1 MPPDERALS
10 RLPLKARSVRN
21 GSGHSTGRHRCSSR
35 RCGRKRPLGCGSAHG
50 QGELHGQ
57 RRSRRANCRCR
68 SAEGGAAHVGD
79 GREVGGHHP
88 RRCRLKQAMPTLER
102 FMMPFSGQ
110 VCFAQTRI
118 LVPRSR
124 EAEIVDAYASRL
136 STLKISNPCALDTES
151 ASEHRTVRKSGCLH
165 IARD

>member
-1 MPPDERALS
+1 MEA
-10 RLPLKARSVRN
+10 
-21 GSGHSTGRHRCSSR
+21 GI
-35 RCGRKRPLGCGSAHG
+35 RPGVIDVVLADAEGSARLVADRRMVKVSFTG
-50 QGELHGQ
+50 SVGAGERIAAVVAPRV
-57 RRSRRANCRCR
+57 RRLTLEMGGK
-68 SAEGGAAHVGD
+68 SAAIILEDAD
-79 GREVGGHHP
+79 
-88 RRCRLKQAMPTLER
+88 LKQAMPTLER

-110 VCFAQTRI
+110 FCFAQTRI

-136 STLKISNPCALDTES
+136 STLKISNPCELDTES